1 MRAVFFGTPELAV
14 PSLARA
20 AERHEVVAVVCQP
33 DKPQGRSGTP
43 TPPPVKVWAVEHG
56 IPVHQP
62 TKLNDGTFEAW
73 LKEQRPDVGL
83 MAAYGRLL
91 KQPILDVP
99 PLGWLNV
106 HPSLLPRWRGPSPI
120 QTAILAG
127 DAETGV
133 TIMRVI
139 LAMDAGDIVLQQRT
153 PIGPDET
160 SQELSDRLA
169 LMGADMLV
177 EAMGLVEQGNAPAT
191 PQDPEQVVFCSMF
204 SKEDGRI
211 RWDGPAWR
219 IHNRVRASI
228 PWPVAQCL
236 YGGEVCRILKT
247 APVDIPADAP
257 PGTVTQVLKDRVLVA
272 TGEGQLAILRF
283 QAPGKK
289 AMDMAAFL
297 LGRRME
303 PGERFE
309 EIH

>member
-1 MRAVFFGTPELAV
+1 MRTVFFGTPELAV

-20 AERHEVVAVVCQP
+20 AECSEIAAVVCQP

-43 TPPPVKVWAVEHG
+43 APPPVKVWAVEHG
-56 IPVHQP
+56 IPVLQP
-62 TKLNDGTFEAW
+62 AKLNDGTFEAW
-73 LKEQRPDVGL
+73 LREQRPDVCL

-139 LAMDAGDIVLQQRT
+139 LEMDAGDIVLQQTT

-160 SQELSDRLA
+160 SEELSARLA
-169 LMGADMLV
+169 VMGADLLAQ
-177 EAMGLVEQGNAPAT
+177 AMGLVEQGKASAT
-191 PQDPEQVVFCSMF
+191 PQDPETVVFCALF
-204 SKEDGRI
+204 NKEDGRI

-236 YGGEVCRILKT
+236 YRGEVCRILRT
-247 APVDIPADAP
+247 TPVETPADAP
-257 PGTVTQVLKDRVLVA
+257 PGTITQVLKDRVLVA

-289 AMDMAAFL
+289 PMDMSAFL
-297 LGRRME
+297 LGRRIE